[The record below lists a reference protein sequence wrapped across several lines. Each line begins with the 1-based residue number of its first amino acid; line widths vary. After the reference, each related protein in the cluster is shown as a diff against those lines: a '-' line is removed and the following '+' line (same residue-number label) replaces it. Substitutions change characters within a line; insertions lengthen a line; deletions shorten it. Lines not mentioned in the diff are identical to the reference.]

1 MFSPRVVS
9 TLASVGFREIHLSCL
24 LRVSSSSSRLSSQS
38 QVADDIF
45 NGSGNEI
52 SSSIPHVPVMAREV
66 ISMLDPQPGTLRSV

>member
-9 TLASVGFREIHLSCL
+9 TLASVGFRERHLSCL
-24 LRVSSSSSRLSSQS
+24 LRVSSSRLSSQS

-52 SSSIPHVPVMAREV
+52 SNSIPHVPVMAREV
-66 ISMLDPQPGTLRSV
+66 ISMLDPQPGTLSSV